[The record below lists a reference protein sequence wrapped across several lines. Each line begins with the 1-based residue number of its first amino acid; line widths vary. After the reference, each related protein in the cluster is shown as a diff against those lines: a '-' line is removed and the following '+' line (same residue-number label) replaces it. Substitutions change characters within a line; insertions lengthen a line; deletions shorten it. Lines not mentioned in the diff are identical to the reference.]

1 MALSGAEDRYNI
13 YQQELSGNIALENI
27 TYIET
32 NTFFLSFVLDHQF
45 DLIWLDGGH
54 KYPEVAWDACQAYEL
69 CRPGG
74 LIVFDDIIPD
84 QKATTTDKVSG
95 SAHEVLTYIQKR
107 TECKVTLLL
116 KKLDPQFNSLSSS
129 KSILQS

>member
-74 LIVFDDIIPD
+74 LIVLDDIIPD

-95 SAHEVLTYIQKR
+95 GAHEILTYIQKR